1 MSKHIQPMS
10 STYFP
15 KGSKVGFSFLIFGL
29 LNNLLYVVILSA
41 ALDLVGANISKG
53 VVLLSNIVPSLSCKL
68 FAPILQVHKYS
79 ASKRLLFCAFL
90 SFFGMQWITW
100 SSSVSSRMLGVALAA
115 VSSSFGE
122 ITFLQLSSRYQS
134 TALTCWS
141 SGTGLA
147 GLFGASFYLVFTTW
161 FNFTVRTTLLI
172 SSFLPLFL
180 IFNYF
185 FILPTAEYQ
194 HISVSHQVPFDAI
207 HRGETSSPTNV
218 LSSMRVFFYLA
229 KPFFL
234 SHMLPLFLVYLSEY
248 TINVGVAP
256 TLLFSQEDSGLSS
269 FRDFYPTYQTMYQ
282 LGVFISRSSIGWVK
296 VPYVLELA
304 IIQFGI
310 LGFTILQSLFYFIH
324 SYHFLLLIIFMEGL
338 IGGTVYV
345 NVYHTLQNLG
355 HVDSEMAISIVS
367 PSDSTG
373 IFVASLLSLI
383 LEPTLCGYQVRH
395 GRDWCNRI

>member
-1 MSKHIQPMS
+1 MASN
-10 STYFP
+10 YLP
-15 KGSKVGFSFLIFGL
+15 KGSKVGFPFLLFGL

-68 FAPILQVHKYS
+68 LTSILQAHRYS
-79 ASKRLLFCAFL
+79 ASKRVLACVFL
-90 SFFGMQWITW
+90 SFFGMQWIAW
-100 SSSVSSRMLGVALAA
+100 SSSVWSKMLGVSLAA
-115 VSSSFGE
+115 ISSSFGE
-122 ITFLQLSSRYQS
+122 ITFLQLSSRYES

-161 FNFTVRTTLLI
+161 LNFTVRTTLLV
-172 SSFLPLFL
+172 SSFLPLLL

-185 FILPTAEYQ
+185 CILPKPEYQ
-194 HISVSHQVPFDAI
+194 HISVPHRVPFDAI
-207 HRGETSSPTNV
+207 HQGGTSSSKNV
-218 LSSMRVFFYLA
+218 FSSIKVFFYLA
-229 KPFFL
+229 KPFLL

-256 TLLFSQEDSGLSS
+256 TLLFPPEDSGLNS

-282 LGVFISRSSIGWVK
+282 LGVFISRSSIGWLK

-304 IIQFGI
+304 VIQSAI
-310 LGFTILQSLFYFIH
+310 LGFTILQSLYYFIH
-324 SYHFLLLIIFMEGL
+324 SYHFLLLTIFIEGL

-355 HVDSEMAISIVS
+355 HIDSEMAISIVS

-373 IFVASLLSLI
+373 ILIASLLSLI
-383 LEPTLCGYQVRH
+383 LEPSLCGYQVRH